1 MSDGSTI
8 WTRRTPRLKL
18 KSLWKAIYYTFDEK
32 QNYANNNNNIL
43 QEDLVKM
50 IEYFKQQIFLWTI
63 SPNNVWI
70 YWSAFAWDHILS
82 NLCFVFHLCKAEYA
96 TILFVGFL
104 RYQWSSFAQQVDVL
118 ASFYHSTPE
127 LCLSKLLFK
136 SSMVT
141 FWLFISNKKFVKGNL

>member
-43 QEDLVKM
+43 KEDQVKM

-82 NLCFVFHLCKAEYA
+82 NLCFVFHLGDLSEEKYGIIWEFFPYGVREVLFNPKTFVIWPSNFWHAKI
-96 TILFVGFL
+96 IL
-104 RYQWSSFAQQVDVL
+104 R
-118 ASFYHSTPE
+118 
-127 LCLSKLLFK
+127 C
-136 SSMVT
+136 
-141 FWLFISNKKFVKGNL
+141 